1 MRNESKYS
9 LLVLISAIA
18 TETHSFLAALYPPLK
33 EGIKKDLFWSADF
46 KMEIDV
52 LWYIK
57 MIFDNLFIMT
67 ILFVGAALSFYTSKK
82 LFYIFSIFLFY
93 NMVDFFSFCWNFKQT
108 TGMYWVFLLCAAAAV
123 LMIIFKQNKMRA
135 V

>member
-1 MRNESKYS
+1 MRNENKYS
-9 LLVLISAIA
+9 LLILTSAIA
-18 TETHSFLAALYPPLK
+18 TETHSFLAALYPQLK
-33 EGIKKDLFWSADF
+33 EGVKKDLFWSPMF

-57 MIFDNLFIMT
+57 MIFDNMFITT
-67 ILFVGAALSFYTSKK
+67 ILFVGAALTFYTSKK
-82 LFYIFSIFLFY
+82 LFYVLSIFLFY

-108 TGMYWVFLLCAAAAV
+108 AGMYWVFLLCIVAAV
-123 LMIIFKQNKMRA
+123 IMIIFKHNKMRA